1 MIIFPGVDIEMFD
14 IKDNHPN
21 EGEYVLIVLKQEIIP
36 RVWVDYRKVSHIVGN
51 SPFSLLRVCRTK
63 IYKKE
68 RIVFF
73 DATGSRHE
81 QHIADDIVCWGRL
94 KP

>member
-1 MIIFPGVDIEMFD
+1 MFD
-14 IKDNHPN
+14 IKTDHPN
-21 EGEYVLIVLKQEIIP
+21 QGEFVLLVLKQESP
-36 RVWVDYRKVSHIVGN
+36 AKTWTGVRGHIYTIGN
-51 SPFSLLRVCRTK
+51 NPFSLLRVCRTK